1 MSIISQIK
9 QTLPAL
15 KLLEN
20 EPMCEHSSFKIGGT
34 VSTFAVPASAAE
46 LSALC
51 EILRKNGVSPLVIGR
66 GSNLLV
72 SDSHLNLFVIQ
83 IGDGLCGMH
92 SLGETEI
99 FAEAGISLAR
109 LAAFAADNGLSGLEF
124 AHGIPGSL
132 GGGIYM
138 NAGAYGGE
146 LANVIR
152 SVKYID
158 ENGQLHESHGT
169 ELDFGYR
176 HSIFSGTRDII
187 ISAELE
193 LVPAPHAEIL
203 EKMRE
208 LAQKRRSSQPLDFPS
223 AGSTFKRPKDGY
235 AAALIDKAGL
245 RGFAI
250 GDAQVSEKHAGFV
263 INRGKASFDDVCRLM
278 EHIKKIVF
286 DQSGIALEAEVRII
300 K

>member
-1 MSIISQIK
+1 MSLINQIK

-20 EPMCEHSSFKIGGT
+20 EHMCKHSSFKIGGT
-34 VSTFAVPASAAE
+34 VSAFAVPSSAEE

-51 EILRKNGVSPLVIGR
+51 EILRKIGVSPLVIGR

-72 SDSHLNLFVIQ
+72 SDSHLDLFVIQ
-83 IGDGLCGMH
+83 IGDGLCGMQR
-92 SLGETEI
+92 LGEKGI
-99 FAEAGISLAR
+99 FAEAGISLAK
-109 LAAFAADNGLSGLEF
+109 LATFAADNGLAGLEF
-124 AHGIPGSL
+124 AQGIPGSL

-138 NAGAYGGE
+138 NAGAYGSE
-146 LANVIR
+146 LSNVIR

-158 ENGQLHESHGT
+158 ENSQLHESPGT
-169 ELDFGYR
+169 ALDFGYR

-193 LVPAPHAEIL
+193 ATPAPQAEIL

-208 LAQKRRSSQPLDFPS
+208 LAKKRRSSQPLDFPS

-263 INRGKASFDDVCRLM
+263 INRGRASFGDVCRLM
-278 EHIKKIVF
+278 EHIQKTVL
-286 DQSGIALEAEVRII
+286 DQSGIALEPEVRII